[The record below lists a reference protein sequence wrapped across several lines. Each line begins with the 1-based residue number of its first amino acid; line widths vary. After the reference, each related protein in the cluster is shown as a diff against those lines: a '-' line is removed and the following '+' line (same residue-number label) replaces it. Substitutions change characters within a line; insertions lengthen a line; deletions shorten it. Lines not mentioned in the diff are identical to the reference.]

1 VRVLSRMLC
10 FLNVVLFGLTL
21 TSAVAFA
28 QTSSFPNVG
37 RTASEE
43 EVRAW
48 DISIG
53 PEGKELPPGSG
64 TPKQGAD
71 VYEQKCAACHGPN
84 GEGGNPNNNPGNPAR
99 TARALVGGRGTIGT
113 QRPVRTVGSFWPYAT
128 TLWDHI
134 NRAMPM
140 FAEGSLTANE
150 VYSLTAFLLY
160 KNEIIG
166 ENDVMDSKTLPKVQ
180 MPNRNG
186 FVPARPEWKPGSG
199 SPH

>member
-1 VRVLSRMLC
+1 MRC
-10 FLNVVLFGLTL
+10 FLSLILA
-21 TSAVAFA
+21 AVTFTVTAAA
-28 QTSSFPNVG
+28 QTSSFANVG

-43 EVRAW
+43 EIRVW

-64 TPKQGAD
+64 TPKQGAA

-84 GEGGNPNNNPGNPAR
+84 GEGGNPNHNAGNPAR
-99 TARALVGGRGTIGT
+99 TARALVGGKGTIGT
-113 QRPVRTVGSFWPYAT
+113 QRPVRTVGSFWPFAT
-128 TLWDHI
+128 TLWDYI

-140 FAEGSLTANE
+140 FAENSLTADE
-150 VYSLTAFLLY
+150 VYSVTAFLLY
-160 KNEIIG
+160 KNEIIR
-166 ENDVMDSKTLPKVQ
+166 ENDIIDAKTLPKVE

-199 SPH
+199 AAGSTH